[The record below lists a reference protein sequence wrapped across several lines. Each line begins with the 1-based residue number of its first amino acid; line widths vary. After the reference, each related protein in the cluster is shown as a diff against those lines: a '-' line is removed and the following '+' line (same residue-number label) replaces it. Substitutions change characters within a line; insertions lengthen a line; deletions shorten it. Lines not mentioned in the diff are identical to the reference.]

1 MTWVYIIG
9 AMVGLGLLSWLAG
22 CLQDKHREVW
32 RGIVIWAVF
41 FGGLWLAAE
50 GDHETLRGMA
60 FFLPFALVFGIHMFL
75 ESVDREAAERRRN
88 ES

>member
-1 MTWVYIIG
+1 M
-9 AMVGLGLLSWLAG
+9 
-22 CLQDKHREVW
+22 
-32 RGIVIWAVF
+32 IWAVF

-60 FFLPFALVFGIHMFL
+60 FFLPFALVFGIDMFL

-88 ES
+88 ESSMTAPRGVGFGRRAFCYIRAHGPIALPI